1 MSFWRRPALLGAAAA
16 VSLALA
22 PRIEAAA
29 ALLVAL
35 AGVLAA
41 TAALAMRKPAPEPLG
56 AAQIVFGT
64 GFLAGIYCH
73 LFLAAPVPPQR
84 VAGFR
89 GLAVMALVFAASY
102 ACLHL
107 RASLQKARFLGALA
121 VFAVMGLAVTSSW
134 MVVAALLAAWA
145 VARIG
150 AGQTGEVAALFL
162 LFQPATFFVLS
173 GAPPLWKYSWLGTA
187 LLCAGAA
194 ALSNDSANDTAS
206 DW

>member
-1 MSFWRRPALLGAAAA
+1 MIFWRWPAFLCAAAA
-16 VSLALA
+16 VSLGLALW
-22 PRIEAAA
+22 IDAAA
-29 ALLVAL
+29 APLVAL
-35 AGVLAA
+35 ASALAVA
-41 TAALAMRKPAPEPLG
+41 AALAMRKPPPEPLG
-56 AAQIVFGT
+56 AAQVIFGI
-64 GFLAGIYCH
+64 GFLAGIYCR

-89 GLAVMALVFAASY
+89 GLAVMALVVAASY
-102 ACLHL
+102 TCLHL
-107 RASLQKARFLGALA
+107 RASLQKARFFGALA

-173 GAPPLWKYSWLGTA
+173 GAPPLWKFGWIGTA
-187 LLCAGAA
+187 LLGAA
-194 ALSNDSANDTAS
+194 AAAQSRAR
-206 DW
+206 